1 MQTSTFGPVNTQHR
15 IHILDILR
23 GFALFGILLVNIV
36 DDYSLSVPKTSPDFN
51 EVNSWTRQI
60 FHALAEGSFYPIFA
74 FLFGIGFAIWMDK
87 SMKKNGGPLRFMWR
101 SLILL
106 LLACLFFIFIEDRNI
121 LIRYSILS
129 IPLLLFYKAGT
140 KTLLIAALIF
150 LILAVFYRP
159 FRLLIDKKKSPQEIA
174 LIKMARAPI
183 DSAWALAERKKDF
196 LSFSK
201 ARLMG
206 LPNQLKSVYTFKHQS
221 LPIIFCIF
229 LLGVYSWR
237 KSLFTSI
244 EKHAVFWK
252 RIFWGG
258 LIIGVGGNLIYF
270 ISWALAFNKILIPDW
285 KTLDYL
291 IKIADPA
298 LSFFYISLFVL
309 CYQKLKDRKNI
320 LFDALK
326 DTGRIPLTNYFT
338 QCIAMALIMFPYG
351 FGLDGKLYSQ
361 HLFLITVLIFIL
373 QVLFSVFWMRHFLYG
388 PIEWLWRSIT
398 YLKFQPMRLKSL
410 KTLDKNEIE
419 QSM

>member
-1 MQTSTFGPVNTQHR
+1 MIQATVGPVTLKQR

-36 DDYSLSVPKTSPDFN
+36 DDYSFSVPKTSPDFN
-51 EVNSWTRQI
+51 EVNSWIRQI
-60 FHALAEGSFYPIFA
+60 VIDIAEGNFYPIFA

-87 SMKKNGGPLRFMWR
+87 SMKKNGGPMRFVWR

-106 LLACLFFIFIEDRNI
+106 LLACFFYTFIEERNI

-129 IPLLLFYKAGT
+129 IPLLLFYKAGP
-140 KTLLIAALIF
+140 KTLLTAALIF

-174 LIKMARAPI
+174 LIKKARAPI

-201 ARLMG
+201 ARLAS
-206 LPNQLKSVYTFKHQS
+206 LPGQLESVYTFKHQS

-237 KSLFTSI
+237 KGLFTSI

-258 LIIGVGGNLIYF
+258 LIIGVGGNLLHF
-270 ISWALAFNKILIPDW
+270 IVWGLALKKIITPDW
-285 KTLDYL
+285 ETISYL

-309 CYQKLKDRKNI
+309 GYQKLKGRKNI
-320 LFDALK
+320 LLDALK

-338 QCIAMALIMFPYG
+338 QCIAMALLMFPYG
-351 FGLDGKLYSQ
+351 LGLDGKLYTQ
-361 HLFLITVLIFIL
+361 YLVLIAVSIFIL
-373 QVLFSVFWMRHFLYG
+373 QVIFSVFWMKYFLYG
-388 PIEWLWRSIT
+388 PAEWLWRSLT
-398 YLKFQPMRLKSL
+398 YLKFQSMRLQEP
-410 KTLDKNEIE
+410 DKKE
-419 QSM
+419 